1 MARLSTLKGVSTSR
15 LNSNP
20 LAIQTFALTKEF
32 DGLVAVNGIDLGIRK
47 GELFSFLGPNGAG
60 KTTTINMLCC
70 LLKPTSGTAAIMG
83 YDITKEPFKVKELIG
98 VSPQETALSE
108 HLNSWENLRLI
119 GKIHGIGSGELRKR
133 SEELLEIV
141 GLLERAKDSVAKFSG
156 GMRRRLNLIMALV
169 HDPEVLFLDE
179 PTLGLDPQS
188 RRAIWEYVERLKG
201 QKTILLT
208 THYMEEADFL
218 SDRIGIVDEGR
229 IVALGTPD
237 ELKKSIWDRGTMIIS
252 AENLSA
258 EIAQGLRRQG
268 RDAQIEEVSGDLRVS
283 GKELNFREIMDYL
296 HSQGIV
302 VHSAALEQP
311 TLEDVFLHI
320 TGKELRE

>member
-1 MARLSTLKGVSTSR
+1 MKES
-15 LNSNP
+15 

-32 DGLVAVNGIDLGIRK
+32 DGLVAVNGIELGIMK
-47 GELFSFLGPNGAG
+47 GELFSLLGPNGAG

-70 LLKPTSGTAAIMG
+70 LLKPTSGTASIMG
-83 YDITKEPFKVKELIG
+83 YDIMKESFKVKELIG
-98 VSPQETALSE
+98 VSPQETVLSE
-108 HLNSWENLRLI
+108 HLNSWENLSLI
-119 GKIHGIGSGELRKR
+119 GKIHGIGSGELRKK
-133 SEELLEIV
+133 SEELLETV
-141 GLLERAKDSVAKFSG
+141 GLLERAKDSVSKFSG

-188 RRAIWEYVERLKG
+188 RRVIWEYVERLKG
-201 QKTILLT
+201 KTTILLT

-218 SDRIGIVDEGR
+218 SDRIGIIDEGK
-229 IVALGTPD
+229 IASLGTPD
-237 ELKKSIWDRGTMIIS
+237 ALKDSISDRGTMIIS

-258 EIAQGLRRQG
+258 EVAQGLIRQG
-268 RDAQIEEVSGDLRVS
+268 RDARIEKVSGDLRVS
-283 GKELNFREIMDYL
+283 GKELNFKEIMDYL
-296 HSQGIV
+296 HSQGVV
-302 VHSAALEQP
+302 VHSAALEQS

>member
-1 MARLSTLKGVSTSR
+1 

-20 LAIQTFALTKEF
+20 LAIQTFALTREF
-32 DGLVAVNGIDLGIRK
+32 NGLVAVDGIDLGIRD
-47 GELFSFLGPNGAG
+47 GELFSLLGPNGAG

-70 LLKPTSGTAAIMG
+70 LLRPTSGTASIMG
-83 YDITKEPFKVKELIG
+83 HDVIKEPFKVKEHIG
-98 VSPQETALSE
+98 VSPQDTVLSE
-108 HLNSWENLRLI
+108 RLNSWENLSLI
-119 GKIHGIGSGELRKR
+119 GKIHGIGPVELRKR
-133 SEELLEIV
+133 SEELLETV

-156 GMRRRLNLIMALV
+156 GMKRRLNLIMALV
-169 HDPEVLFLDE
+169 HDPDVLFLDE

-188 RRAIWEYVERLKG
+188 RRAIWEHIEGLKG
-201 QKTILLT
+201 KKTILLT

-218 SDRIGIVDEGR
+218 SDRIGIVDGGKV
-229 IVALGTPD
+229 VALGTPD
-237 ELKKSIWDRGTMIIS
+237 ELKKSISDKGTMIIS

-258 EIAQGLRRQG
+258 EIAHGLRRQDG
-268 RDAQIEEVSGDLRVS
+268 DARIEEASGDLRVS

-296 HSQGIV
+296 HSRGV
-302 VHSAALEQP
+302 VIRSAALEQP